1 MHIAAFIISLLFGIY
16 VLGLGGETLSA
27 TMPTGAG
34 IGAVPFPMIVAFAG
48 GIASIAGGYMA
59 MKRKPYAR
67 TVLWVSCAILIAA
80 NLLDPNGLVFTGNES
95 NGLAPDDLFGVAFF
109 AAVAAGLSHFD
120 AYRQKMKQMN
130 QRIKDLEDSKA
141 KGE

>member
-1 MHIAAFIISLLFGIY
+1 MHIAAFIISLLFGLA
-16 VLGLGGETLSA
+16 VWGLGGETLSA
-27 TMPTGAG
+27 TMPAGAG
-34 IGAVPFPMIVAFAG
+34 IGAVPLPMIVAFAG
-48 GIASIAGGYMA
+48 GIAFIAGGYMA
-59 MKRKPYAR
+59 MKRNSYAR

-80 NLLDPNGLVFTGNES
+80 YALDSNGLVFTGNES
-95 NGLAPDDLFGVAFF
+95 DGLAPDDLLGVAFF

-120 AYRQKMKQMN
+120 AYRQKLK